1 MKTKLGKKIERLAGT
16 CPRRE
21 CPHCKYKFE
30 RVSRYCNMCGRPL
43 KAGKEMKSIPIRNGN
58 SGDAA
63 K

>member
-30 RVSRYCNMCGRPL
+30 RVSRYCNMCGRPVR
-43 KAGKEMKSIPIRNGN
+43 GKEGGKRQ
-58 SGDAA
+58 
-63 K
+63 